1 MCKKCVGKYVCL
13 CGVQIAPARYALGF
27 RTCLECGEVKAKQT
41 RHTVAPMHK
50 SNYILITDRDLLV
63 GLNNKTIR

>member
-1 MCKKCVGKYVCL
+1 MCKKCAVHYVCM
-13 CGVQIAPARYALGF
+13 CGEAIAPMRYKLGF
-27 RTCLECGEVKAKQT
+27 KTCLACGEVQAKQV